1 MITTTDPAFLRLF
14 VWLTSLSYR
23 VNYYDDKNYYYYN
36 VQLLLLFLNFSTQYL
51 YILKLKCAKNI
62 EKSE

>member
-36 VQLLLLFLNFSTQYL
+36 VQLLLLF
-51 YILKLKCAKNI
+51 
-62 EKSE
+62 